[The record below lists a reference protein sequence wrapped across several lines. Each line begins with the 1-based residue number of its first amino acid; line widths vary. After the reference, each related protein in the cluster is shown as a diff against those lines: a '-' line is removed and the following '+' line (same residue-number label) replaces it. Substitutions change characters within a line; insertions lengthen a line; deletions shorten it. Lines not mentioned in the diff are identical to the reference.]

1 MPGSRL
7 CLAAREE
14 IRAGLER
21 GDSIRQIARLLDRSA
36 STISR
41 EIRRNR
47 SRRGYVAHV
56 AHRRAGERA
65 RRPKPLKLLA
75 DSVLRE
81 RVQAKLGDR
90 LSPRVI
96 SLQLRAEGLSVSA
109 ETIYRACYHPDAPL
123 GEDAHRLLCRP
134 RRGRQRRRRTRT
146 GRDPQPLGLIRS
158 VRDRAAYL
166 PHDAG
171 HWEGDLLV
179 GQQNRS
185 AVVVLTERH
194 SRLVQLIA
202 LPDGR
207 RTDHV
212 TSRIAHTL
220 TGVPAPLRQSLTWDQ
235 GMEMARWQHTQD
247 TTGID
252 IYFCHPHSPWERPS
266 NENVNRL
273 VRYWLPKGTDLYR
286 HSQHDL
292 DQVAQ
297 IINTTPRRIHQWR
310 TAQDVYDDH
319 TVALT
324 M

>member
-21 GDSIRQIARLLDRSA
+21 GDSIREIARLLDRSA

-47 SRRGYVAHV
+47 SRRGYVAHI
-56 AHRRAGERA
+56 AHRRARERA
-65 RRPKPLKLLA
+65 RRPKPLKLLV
-75 DSVLRE
+75 DPVLRE

-96 SLQLRAEGLSVSA
+96 SLQLRAEGLSVSP
-109 ETIYRACYHPDAPL
+109 ETIYRACYHPARPL
-123 GEDAHRLLCRP
+123 GDDPHRLLCRP
-134 RRGRQRRRRTRT
+134 RRGRQRRRRTKT
-146 GRDPQPLGLIRS
+146 GRDPQPLGQIRS
-158 VRDRAAYL
+158 VHDRPAHL

-185 AVVVLTERH
+185 AIAVLTERH

-202 LPDGR
+202 LPAGR

-212 TSRIAHTL
+212 TNRIAHTL
-220 TGVPAPLRQSLTWDQ
+220 NNVPAPLRLSLTWDQ
-235 GMEMARWQHTQD
+235 GRELTAWPQLEQQ
-247 TTGID
+247 TGIP
-252 IYFCHPHSPWERPS
+252 IYFCDPRSPWQKPLV
-266 NENVNRL
+266 ENVCGLLR
-273 VRYWLPKGTDLYR
+273 RWLPRTQPMPTNQEL
-286 HSQHDL
+286 L
-292 DQVAQ
+292 DHYAHLL
-297 IINTTPRRIHQWR
+297 NTMPRRSLGDT
-310 TAQDVYDDH
+310 TAQDRYH
-319 TVALT
+319 HLVAT
-324 M
+324 TS